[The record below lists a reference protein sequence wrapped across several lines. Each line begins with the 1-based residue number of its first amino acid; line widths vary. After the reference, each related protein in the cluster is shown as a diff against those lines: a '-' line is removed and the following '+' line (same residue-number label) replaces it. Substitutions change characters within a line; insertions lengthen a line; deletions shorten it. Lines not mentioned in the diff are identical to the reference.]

1 MSLTERS
8 THFEF
13 GENWKAYSRKIDQ
26 TRIDFAVEGVRKLL
40 DDVAGQTFLDIGCGS
55 GLHSLAA
62 LKLGASSVTAID
74 LDENSVSATRRLLTE
89 LSPQGNWRANV
100 VSIFDA
106 APGSF
111 GTFDVVYS
119 WGVLHHTG
127 DMWRAIERAA
137 ALVKPGGRLAI
148 AIYATTAC
156 DSFWKVEKRFYAH
169 APRPVQWLIRQLY
182 AAALLARTASLGK
195 NPIRYVRNYS
205 EFRGMHFSYDAHDWL
220 GGYPYETAGAS
231 ELVERI
237 SALGFKE
244 LRSFPVPKAIG
255 LFGSGCAEFVFER
268 NRAAAPPVG
277 PSGE

>member
-1 MSLTERS
+1 MSLTERG

-13 GENWKAYSRKIDQ
+13 GENWKAYSSKIDQ
-26 TRIDFAVEGVRKLL
+26 KRIDFAVEGVRKLL
-40 DDVAGQTFLDIGCGS
+40 GDVAGQTFLDIGCGS

-62 LKLGASSVTAID
+62 LKLGAGSVRAID
-74 LDENSVSATRRLLTE
+74 LDENSVSTTRQLLTE
-89 LSPQGNWRANV
+89 LGPQGNWRADV

-106 APGSF
+106 TPSSL

-137 ALVKPGGRLAI
+137 TLVKPGGRFAI
-148 AIYATTAC
+148 AIYATTFC

-169 APRPVQWLIRQLY
+169 APRYVQWVIRQLY
-182 AAALLARTASLGK
+182 VAAFLTRQASVGK
-195 NPIRYVRNYS
+195 NPIKYIRNYS
-205 EFRGMHFSYDAHDWL
+205 ESRGMHFSHDAHDWL

-231 ELVERI
+231 ELVARI
-237 SALGFKE
+237 SALGFTE
-244 LRSFPVPKAIG
+244 LRSFPLPKTLG

-268 NRAAAPPVG
+268 NRDAASPA
-277 PSGE
+277 